1 MATLF
6 SRSWTSQPN
15 GSSNSAHAHTTKNH
29 INGNNK
35 NNNSSSNSHRP
46 PSSSRY
52 EQLQQDGFAPITR
65 TSSHGDGDPYY
76 NSNNNNNN
84 NNNNAQHLRDSP
96 VVRAGFMQPR
106 IAVVLNVPRKWH
118 PFLFICRLLSIAPA
132 LWWGLRCALRFLIS
146 DFLQSRDVAQFLGL
160 DHGSGSSGILD
171 SASDSVRRQVRTE
184 QRLRLTETAL
194 SMIWCGAGAY
204 LAFIFTDCLMSRW
217 LLNYTP
223 QATIVRLFA
232 LTGIYFYVSSWTV
245 YLLGGGD
252 DPSMLLPAW
261 ILIATTLTIC
271 YHVSQRKINIRKE
284 TSASVGVFS
293 IASFISMAALLGH
306 HHINRLEYP
315 DVPLYGV
322 LQKACEL
329 GGWIVVKVLDLRDR
343 DGL

>member
-6 SRSWTSQPN
+6 SRSWTSQSN
-15 GSSNSAHAHTTKNH
+15 GSINSANAHTTTTTTATKNH
-29 INGNNK
+29 INN
-35 NNNSSSNSHRP
+35 HRP
-46 PSSSRY
+46 PSSSRH
-52 EQLQQDGFAPITR
+52 EQLQQDGFATIAR
-65 TSSHGDGDPYY
+65 TSSHDE
-76 NSNNNNNN
+76 NNHHGHH
-84 NNNNAQHLRDSP
+84 HLRTSP

-106 IAVVLNVPRKWH
+106 IAVVLDVPRVWH
-118 PFLFICRLLSIAPA
+118 PFLFICRLQSIAPA
-132 LWWGLRCALRFLIS
+132 LWWGLR
-146 DFLQSRDVAQFLGL
+146 RDIAQFLGL
-160 DHGSGSSGILD
+160 DYGSSGGSGILD

-245 YLLGGGD
+245 YLLGGSD

-261 ILIATTLTIC
+261 IGIATTLTAC

-284 TSASVGVFS
+284 TSASISVFS
-293 IASFISMAALLGH
+293 IASFISMAALLSH

-315 DVPLYGV
+315 DVPLFGV
-322 LQKACEL
+322 LQRAAEL
-329 GGWIVVKVLDLRDR
+329 GGWIVVKVLDVRDR

>member
-15 GSSNSAHAHTTKNH
+15 GSSNSAHTKNH
-29 INGNNK
+29 SNN
-35 NNNSSSNSHRP
+35 HRP

-52 EQLQQDGFAPITR
+52 EQLQQDGFSTIAR
-65 TSSHGDGDPYY
+65 TSSHDENP
-76 NSNNNNNN
+76 NSNSYNGH
-84 NNNNAQHLRDSP
+84 HLRSSP

-106 IAVVLNVPRKWH
+106 IAVVLDVPRVWH
-118 PFLFICRLLSIAPA
+118 PFLFICRLQSIAPA

-146 DFLQSRDVAQFLGL
+146 DFLQSRDIAQLLGL
-160 DHGSGSSGILD
+160 DYGSSGGNGILD

-204 LAFIFTDCLMSRW
+204 LAFIFTDSLMSRW

-245 YLLGGGD
+245 YLLGGSD

-261 ILIATTLTIC
+261 IGIATTLTAC

-284 TSASVGVFS
+284 TSASISIFS
-293 IASFISMAALLGH
+293 IASFISMAALLSH

-315 DVPLYGV
+315 DVPLFGV
-322 LQKACEL
+322 LQKAAEL
-329 GGWIVVKVLDLRDR
+329 GGWIVVKVLDVRDR

>member
-15 GSSNSAHAHTTKNH
+15 GSSNSAHTKSHT
-29 INGNNK
+29 
-35 NNNSSSNSHRP
+35 NSHRP

-52 EQLQQDGFAPITR
+52 EQLQQQDGFVAITR
-65 TSSHGDGDPYY
+65 TSSHDENP
-76 NSNNNNNN
+76 NNNYNGH
-84 NNNNAQHLRDSP
+84 HLRNSP

-106 IAVVLNVPRKWH
+106 IAVVLDVPRVWH
-118 PFLFICRLLSIAPA
+118 PFLFICRLQSIAPA

-146 DFLQSRDVAQFLGL
+146 DFLQSRDIAQFLGL
-160 DHGSGSSGILD
+160 DYGSSGGSGILD
-171 SASDSVRRQVRTE
+171 SASDAARRQVRTE

-204 LAFIFTDCLMSRW
+204 LAFIFTDSLMSRW

-245 YLLGGGD
+245 YLLGGSD

-261 ILIATTLTIC
+261 IGIATTLTAC

-284 TSASVGVFS
+284 TSASISIFS
-293 IASFISMAALLGH
+293 IASFISMAALLSH

-315 DVPLYGV
+315 DVPLFGV
-322 LQKACEL
+322 LQKAAEL
-329 GGWIVVKVLDLRDR
+329 GGWIVVKVLDVRDR

>member
-6 SRSWTSQPN
+6 SRSWTSQSN
-15 GSSNSAHAHTTKNH
+15 GSSTGAHASSHTTTTTTTTKNH
-29 INGNNK
+29 INN
-35 NNNSSSNSHRP
+35 HRP

-52 EQLQQDGFAPITR
+52 EQLQQDGFAAIVR
-65 TSSHGDGDPYY
+65 TSSHEENPNGH
-76 NSNNNNNN
+76 
-84 NNNNAQHLRDSP
+84 HLRHTP

-106 IAVVLNVPRKWH
+106 IAVVLDVPRVWH
-118 PFLFICRLLSIAPA
+118 PFLFICRLQSIAPA

-146 DFLQSRDVAQFLGL
+146 DFLQSRDIAQFLGL
-160 DHGSGSSGILD
+160 DYGSSGGGGSGILD
-171 SASDSVRRQVRTE
+171 SASDSARRQVRTE

-204 LAFIFTDCLMSRW
+204 LAFIFTDSLMSRW

-245 YLLGGGD
+245 YLLGGSD

-261 ILIATTLTIC
+261 IGIATTLTAC

-284 TSASVGVFS
+284 TSASISIFS
-293 IASFISMAALLGH
+293 IASFISMAALLIH
-306 HHINRLEYP
+306 HHVNRLEYP
-315 DVPLYGV
+315 DVPLFGV
-322 LQKACEL
+322 LQKAAEL

>member
-6 SRSWTSQPN
+6 SRSWTSQSN
-15 GSSNSAHAHTTKNH
+15 GSSTGAHATKNH
-29 INGNNK
+29 INNHN
-35 NNNSSSNSHRP
+35 HRP

-52 EQLQQDGFAPITR
+52 EQLQQQDGFAAITR
-65 TSSHGDGDPYY
+65 TSSHDENP
-76 NSNNNNNN
+76 NNGH
-84 NNNNAQHLRDSP
+84 HLRNSP

-106 IAVVLNVPRKWH
+106 IAVVLDVPRVWH
-118 PFLFICRLLSIAPA
+118 PFLFICRLQSIAPA

-146 DFLQSRDVAQFLGL
+146 DFLQSRDIAQFLGL
-160 DHGSGSSGILD
+160 DYGNSGGGNGILD

-204 LAFIFTDCLMSRW
+204 LAFIFTDSLMSRW

-261 ILIATTLTIC
+261 IGIATTLTAC

-284 TSASVGVFS
+284 TSASISIFS
-293 IASFISMAALLGH
+293 IASFISMASLLTH
-306 HHINRLEYP
+306 HHVNRLEYP
-315 DVPLYGV
+315 DVPLFGV
-322 LQKACEL
+322 LQKAAEL